1 MNYKVRGQHP
11 EVWLENR
18 NTPLEHQA
26 THLLFLRSGLPQ
38 VLLLRVLLPAQ
49 CPTFRTR
56 DPVQLWAEL
65 LTATSRIT
73 FRDFS
78 CVLWLQDIKD
88 AFLVVKLVFSGS
100 LSVGLQYG
108 PQSLHPEPAGRL

>member
-1 MNYKVRGQHP
+1 MNYKVHGQHQ

-26 THLLFLRSGLPQ
+26 THLLFLRSGLGLVRDLPQ
-38 VLLLRVLLPAQ
+38 VLLLRVLLPLNALR
-49 CPTFRTR
+49 FIHKNLSW
-56 DPVQLWAEL
+56 LWVEL

-73 FRDFS
+73 LGGFS

-88 AFLVVKLVFSGS
+88 AFLVVKVALWFSFS
-100 LSVGLQYG
+100 ALGL
-108 PQSLHPEPAGRL
+108 L